1 VHSSCSGVTESSEA
15 ICAIGILIVSSDG
28 IDIYPYKFSI
38 DDRSLYLMIPG
49 YGADYKVNE
58 LNDTKSTKVSLV
70 LERLGGSLEVLLSE
84 V

>member
-1 VHSSCSGVTESSEA
+1 
-15 ICAIGILIVSSDG
+15 
-28 IDIYPYKFSI
+28 
-38 DDRSLYLMIPG
+38 MIPG